1 MIGGSREVTR
11 SSLKLPLVCQDTGML
26 SFCVCARV
34 CKVVKHSVVI
44 HILIQLGMSVIYLY
58 AIDFLKLLGD
68 GCFTLNVITGKAC
81 FSKQLCVPLQFLIMY
96 SKMSS

>member
-1 MIGGSREVTR
+1 
-11 SSLKLPLVCQDTGML
+11 
-26 SFCVCARV
+26 
-34 CKVVKHSVVI
+34 
-44 HILIQLGMSVIYLY
+44 MSVIYLY